1 VIDLCGE
8 IINMRTLILQ
18 YKVFAEKSR
27 DVINRNIY
35 ISSSVVY
42 LERYFQLISFQ
53 EYLSMNNEDSK
64 DNFENFDKNIKFNTF
79 DDWFIKKNDINS
91 LLNKFYE
98 KIKENMSIKLV
109 IYK

>member
-1 VIDLCGE
+1 
-8 IINMRTLILQ
+8 LILQ